1 MTELKDIKDP
11 IEARQFLA
19 TDFHRYLIGLA
30 GYEYDSCDLVFHLE
44 ENEDFDAEDEYSEYY
59 LITEDD
65 LDEQDFLYT
74 SIYRYCL
81 SRDLPTEWLDV
92 TILEDDWLFEGETE
106 WGDIYDA
113 FFYNVIMTYRTDE
126 IPTITED
133 NEC

>member
-30 GYEYDSCDLVFHLE
+30 GYEYDSIDLVFDLE
-44 ENEDFDAEDEYSEYY
+44 ENENYDEEEEYSDYY
-59 LITEDD
+59 IISDD
-65 LDEQDFLYT
+65 NIEEQDFLYKA
-74 SIYRYCL
+74 INRYCS
-81 SRDLPTEWLDV
+81 SRDLPNEWLED

-113 FFYNVIMTYRTDE
+113 FFYNVIMTYRADE
-126 IPTITED
+126 IKDTE
-133 NEC
+133 N

>member
-30 GYEYDSCDLVFHLE
+30 GYEYDSIDLVFDLE
-44 ENEDFDAEDEYSEYY
+44 ENENYDEEEEYSDYY
-59 LITEDD
+59 IISDD
-65 LDEQDFLYT
+65 DKEEQDFLYKA
-74 SIYRYCL
+74 INRYCS
-81 SRDLPTEWLDV
+81 SRDLPNEWLKD

-113 FFYNVIMTYRTDE
+113 FFYNVIMTYRADE
-126 IPTITED
+126 IKDTE
-133 NEC
+133 N